1 MGAIDKLYL
10 KYRGKV
16 QRHLEED
23 PYYQYLLELIASGRP
38 TITQVNRVL
47 DKSVDEK
54 WLEAIETAIPSIH
67 EIIAHPRRFL
77 TTVEDLKP
85 VEKVSKIGPST
96 VQHLASHTQ
105 YITGMRGGSVYPG
118 KLLTLENEE
127 SLDLYENRF
136 ISTLIRKLGEFIE
149 KRTGALFWDAGD
161 EQSSLLRMESTMEDD
176 YEIIE
181 YKLDMT
187 IHSKQTYLENDAGKL
202 EVFKRIDR
210 VRRVIADFKQSAF
223 MSVMAGTA
231 AVRSPI
237 QRTNLITKNP
247 DYRKCYDLW
256 QFLERYD
263 QVGYAIDV
271 RETALDFD
279 EDYLFQMYG
288 NIALGYTVFKSLLDT
303 DRRRITESPKR
314 RKSIKPKFIK
324 QIVEE
329 FVDDY
334 DLPDVEIRKV
344 IVEEV
349 TKAQAEIERRTQEI
363 KDRQAAE
370 TEAVQNGSALPIPD
384 GEVPPESIPPRKPRR
399 PKLTEEERE
408 KAKLAKAKELETAR
422 AAKENEKAQEKAKL
436 EKAKELEKTRA
447 AKEKEK
453 EREKAR
459 LEKAK
464 ELEKA
469 RAAKEKEKER
479 EKAKLAKA
487 KELEKT
493 RAAKE
498 KEKEKEREKTKLA
511 KAKELEKARAAKERE
526 KEREKAKLAK
536 AKELEKT
543 RAAKEKELEK
553 ARAAT
558 ERELEKARAALEREK
573 EKART
578 SSVKSPA
585 AGRGS
590 TGVRKPPVPT
600 PETPPEVLPLSEPEL
615 PAPPAPEESPIP
627 ALPEEHLPE
636 DLAPAPEP
644 EPESVPE
651 PGPAPESA
659 PRPINRLAQWIRRR
673 RGLDQ
678 P

>member
-16 QRHLEED
+16 QRFLEED

-118 KLLTLENEE
+118 KLLTVENEE

-334 DLPDVEIRKV
+334 DLPDVDIRKV
-344 IVEEV
+344 IIEEV

-370 TEAVQNGSALPIPD
+370 TEAVQSGAALPSPD
-384 GEVPPESIPPRKPRR
+384 GEVPPESTPPRKPRR
-399 PKLTEEERE
+399 PKLTDEERE
-408 KAKLAKAKELETAR
+408 KARLAKAKELEVAR
-422 AAKENEKAQEKAKL
+422 AAKEKEWEKAKL
-436 EKAKELEKTRA
+436 EKAKELEKARATKEKEQEKAKLAKAKELEKVRA

-453 EREKAR
+453 A
-459 LEKAK
+459 
-464 ELEKA
+464 
-469 RAAKEKEKER
+469 R

-487 KELEKT
+487 KELEK
-493 RAAKE
+493 
-498 KEKEKEREKTKLA
+498 
-511 KAKELEKARAAKERE
+511 ARAAQE
-526 KEREKAKLAK
+526 
-536 AKELEKT
+536 
-543 RAAKEKELEK
+543 
-553 ARAAT
+553 
-558 ERELEKARAALEREK
+558 
-573 EKART
+573 
-578 SSVKSPA
+578 
-585 AGRGS
+585 
-590 TGVRKPPVPT
+590 
-600 PETPPEVLPLSEPEL
+600 
-615 PAPPAPEESPIP
+615 
-627 ALPEEHLPE
+627 
-636 DLAPAPEP
+636 
-644 EPESVPE
+644 
-651 PGPAPESA
+651 
-659 PRPINRLAQWIRRR
+659 
-673 RGLDQ
+673 
-678 P
+678 

>member
-16 QRHLEED
+16 QRFLEED

-334 DLPDVEIRKV
+334 DLPDVDIRKV
-344 IVEEV
+344 IIEEV

-370 TEAVQNGSALPIPD
+370 TEAVQSGAALPSPD
-384 GEVPPESIPPRKPRR
+384 GEVPPESTPPRKPRR
-399 PKLTEEERE
+399 PKLTDEERE
-408 KAKLAKAKELETAR
+408 KARLAKAKELEAAR
-422 AAKENEKAQEKAKL
+422 AAREKEKAQEKAKL
-436 EKAKELEKTRA
+436 EKAKELEKVRA

-453 EREKAR
+453 AQEKAKLAKAKELEKVRAAKEKEKAREKAK
-459 LEKAK
+459 LAKAK

-479 EKAKLAKA
+479 EKAKL
-487 KELEKT
+487 E
-493 RAAKE
+493 
-498 KEKEKEREKTKLA
+498 

-526 KEREKAKLAK
+526 LEKAALAK
-536 AKELEKT
+536 AK
-543 RAAKEKELEK
+543 A
-553 ARAAT
+553 
-558 ERELEKARAALEREK
+558 LEKARAALDREK
-573 EKART
+573 EKAKT
-578 SSVKSPA
+578 VSVKSPA
-585 AGRGS
+585 AGRG
-590 TGVRKPPVPT
+590 KPRVKKPTVPT
-600 PETPPEVLPLSEPEL
+600 PEISPEVLPLSEPEL
-615 PAPPAPEESPIP
+615 SAPPAPEESTIP
-627 ALPEEHLPE
+627 TPPEEPLSE

-644 EPESVPE
+644 ESVPDSGPVPE
-651 PGPAPESA
+651 PA